1 LQLNH
6 RNGTLVAVFLAAIAG
21 AGCGASEAETASVA
35 PELAAVER
43 RTLDIIAEAAG
54 QIEPI
59 RVVEVKSK
67 ASGEILSLPVETGDF
82 VKRGALLAHIDPRD
96 VRNAYEQAQADLA
109 VADARLKTS
118 IAQKSR
124 IEELRRANVV
134 TEQELE
140 SAELD
145 EANSRAQ
152 QVKARTNLLLAEER
166 LKDVT
171 ITAPIDGV
179 IIERAVEVGTII
191 ASASQNVSGGTTL
204 MKMAD
209 LAVMQARALI
219 DETDLGRI
227 RPGQEVQVSVEA
239 YPERRF
245 RGEVMKIEPQA
256 VVDQN
261 VTMFPVLV
269 RLDNSEGLLKPGMNS
284 DVQIQIARREDAVVV
299 PNAAIVGTRDAV
311 AAGEIFNISED
322 EIRAAMLPPGAAQA
336 GNGATPGAGG
346 TQSAE
351 CAALMEKMQ
360 SGGGFNALSEAER
373 EQLRGCMPQGAAGAQ
388 GETGAAG
395 AGRTGFAGAQRG
407 QGQGQGGRGGRAGNR
422 GGSSPQ
428 IRTGVVF
435 VQTAAG
441 KAEPRSVTLGLND
454 WEYTEVLRGVEPGE
468 QVIIVS
474 VARLQQAQ
482 QEFLDRMRERAGGG
496 VIPGGGTTTGGRA
509 PGGPGGPGGGPPG
522 R

>member
-1 LQLNH
+1 MKWIHTALRTAAL
-6 RNGTLVAVFLAAIAG
+6 TAVVLTV
-21 AGCGASEAETASVA
+21 GCAASEAETASA
-35 PELAAVER
+35 TPELAPVER
-43 RTLDIIAEAAG
+43 RTLDILAEAAG

-67 ASGEILSLPVETGDF
+67 ASGEILSLPVETGDA
-82 VKRGALLAHIDPRD
+82 VQRGALLAQIDPRD
-96 VRNAYEQAQADLA
+96 VRNGYEQAQADLA
-109 VADARLKTS
+109 VADARLQTS
-118 IAQKSR
+118 TAQKKR
-124 IEELRRANVV
+124 IEELRAANVV

-140 SAELD
+140 SAALD

-152 QVKARTNLLLAEER
+152 QVKAKTNLELAEER

-171 ITAPIDGV
+171 IRAPIAGV

-227 RPGQEVQVSVEA
+227 RAGQEVQVTVEA

-311 AAGEIFNISED
+311 AAGAIFNID
-322 EIRAAMLPPGAAQA
+322 EEAILAAMRPPGQQQAGTGATAPADSAQA
-336 GNGATPGAGG
+336 
-346 TQSAE
+346 AE
-351 CAALMEKMQ
+351 CAALMQKMQ

-373 EQLRGCMPQGAAGAQ
+373 EKLTAYRPQGGQMAGGQ
-388 GETGAAG
+388 T
-395 AGRTGFAGAQRG
+395 GRTGGGQATAGGQRG
-407 QGQGQGGRGGRAGNR
+407 TAGGRGGAAGSRGRSN
-422 GGSSPQ
+422 GGSQ
-428 IRTGVVF
+428 IRTGIVF
-435 VQTAAG
+435 VQTPTG
-441 KAEPRSVTLGLND
+441 AEPRGVTLGLND

-496 VIPGGGTTTGGRA
+496 VIPGGGSTGGR
-509 PGGPGGPGGGPPG
+509 G